1 MSEHRVIGQRLPR
14 PDAIPRV
21 TGEAVYTDDITFPGM
36 LHGAVARSPHARARI
51 LQIDTS
57 QAEALP
63 GVRAVLTP
71 DNCDLFSTEIFYPG
85 QKIAA
90 VAAVDRHTAREAVA
104 LIEVEYE
111 TLPSICD
118 PLLAMEPDAPQVHPS
133 KHPDHNNVCSFQRK
147 ERGDVEAG
155 FARAEVVV
163 EQTYQVGAAH
173 QAYLEPHACVARF
186 DNAGDLTVW
195 TSVQGQFV
203 ARSGLSQILGL
214 PLRSVRIVVPEIGG
228 AFGGK
233 TALIMEPI

>member
-104 LIEVEYE
+104 LIEAEYE

-118 PLLAMEPDAPQVHPS
+118 PLLAMEPDAPEVHPS
-133 KHPDHNNVCSFQRK
+133 KHPDHNNVS
-147 ERGDVEAG
+147 
-155 FARAEVVV
+155 
-163 EQTYQVGAAH
+163 
-173 QAYLEPHACVARF
+173 P
-186 DNAGDLTVW
+186 
-195 TSVQGQFV
+195 SS
-203 ARSGLSQILGL
+203 ARSAATSK
-214 PLRSVRIVVPEIGG
+214 PVSPALRSSSNRPTRSAPPTRPTWSHTPASPVSTTPAI
-228 AFGGK
+228 
-233 TALIMEPI
+233 